1 MGRIRKQLE
10 NPECNLCELSSTCT
24 AKSVCLKGGG
34 GLDAKLAI
42 YLDAP
47 TIAEDRRG
55 QPLVAEAAV
64 FLRWLLRRMSVQPK
78 QVYVDYVLKC
88 YPKNHKHFGK
98 KAYRAEMLEACS
110 YYRIATLQQLK
121 PKALVAMGKTACEA
135 FTGSAEIGEYEGARW
150 VPNEPR
156 VREILNGIWVAYS
169 PAFALEDAAE
179 TVGIYR
185 TLWAAAEE
193 AGLKPKLDEK
203 VERYDYGV

>member
-1 MGRIRKQLE
+1 
-10 NPECNLCELSSTCT
+10 
-24 AKSVCLKGGG
+24 
-34 GLDAKLAI
+34 LDAKLAI

-47 TIAEDRRG
+47 TIVEDRRG
-55 QPLVAEAAV
+55 QTLVAEAAV
-64 FLRWLLRRMSVQPK
+64 FLRWLLRRMSVGPK

-88 YPKNHKHFGK
+88 YPKNHKDFGK
-98 KAYRAEMLEACS
+98 KAHRAEMLEACS

-156 VREILNGIWVAYS
+156 VREILDGIWVAYS